1 MPREIENNPYL
12 KFGWTNKEYYGI
24 SRFQAIAFE
33 ENGFQSCEFHRM
45 SLGYRSD
52 LFPCLIM
59 PLDDGGLGQAYRCP
73 WKLGARVKYNEN
85 SQNHSFCL
93 RRNRVSELSRADLT
107 VFRFKYH
114 FENG

>member
-52 LFPCLIM
+52 LFPFLRM
-59 PLDDGGLGQAYRCP
+59 PLDDRA
-73 WKLGARVKYNEN
+73 WVKLTDAL
-85 SQNHSFCL
+85 SFSHSFSS
-93 RRNRVSELSRADLT
+93 RRNRASELSPADLT